1 MKQFGS
7 KRVKAIVSMAL
18 AATTILSSISLS
30 GCTFGS
36 GNKDD
41 EEEFMMTYELAC
53 KLNHEKFGVEEE
65 DSANPGGD
73 RYYGFKYLEDG
84 YIRMADPENVQADDP
99 VNFYNIVKNFTITK
113 PDLDEFGNELETSRE
128 YNIWGMFQVPLWFRP
143 EWIDE
148 PGDRSFPVAIE
159 CHGFNTTSSGFR
171 AAKWA
176 NTWTEKGYICYAF
189 DFVGGAPNPNWNGG
203 TLSGPKVLDEER
215 GDKGEL
221 VDRTGAPT
229 TRPDTIPADF
239 PEDKLWDFYGGG
251 WMEMSVATEVQDLHG
266 VIDEIKKLDVVDEE
280 HISLMG
286 QSQGGVVCA
295 VTAAERAEKALEN
308 DEECDIEGMVLIYPA
323 FSFITDM
330 HYFFGQ
336 NLQKFDMEAPETL
349 DETTYPYLE
358 QTLTNGRTFI
368 MGANVGPRYISQC
381 YNWGIKAQQDS
392 GIIKAG
398 EYTMYHRIS
407 AYKNPVL
414 IVTGSTDQTVD
425 TKWSFAAI
433 YGNNSPYGTTQS
445 TLALVSNADHAFDMG
460 MAPLKQRKMAYEAL
474 GSYLDLNNFT
484 KDLQK

>member
-1 MKQFGS
+1 MKQTRAKKGVFQ
-7 KRVKAIVSMAL
+7 KALATVL
-18 AATTILSSISLS
+18 AATVAASAFSLVAC
-30 GCTFGS
+30 GEG
-36 GNKDD
+36 KK
-41 EEEFMMTYELAC
+41 EEEFEMTYELAC
-53 KLNHEKFGVEEE
+53 KLNHEKFGVVEE

-84 YIRMADPENVQADDP
+84 YIRMADPENVQSDDP

-113 PDLDEFGNELETSRE
+113 PDLDEYGNELNTSRE

-148 PGDRSFPVAIE
+148 PEGRSFPLAIE
-159 CHGFNTTSSGFR
+159 CHGFNTTSGGFR
-171 AAKWA
+171 SAKWA

-203 TLSGPKVLDEER
+203 TLSGPKVLNAER

-221 VDRTGAPT
+221 VDRQGNPT

-266 VIDEIKKLDVVDEE
+266 VIDEVKKLDVVDED
-280 HISLMG
+280 HISIMG

-295 VTAAERAEKALEN
+295 VTAAERAAKAEEEG
-308 DEECDIEGMVLIYPA
+308 EECDIEGMVLIYPA
-323 FSFITDM
+323 LSFITDM

-336 NLQKFDMEAPETL
+336 NLQKFGMEVPDTL
-349 DETTYPYLE
+349 DATTYPMLE

-392 GIIKAG
+392 GVIRAG
-398 EYTMYHRIS
+398 EFTMFHRIA

-425 TKWSFAAI
+425 TKWSFATI

-445 TLALVSNADHAFDMG
+445 TLALVSNCDHAFDMG
-460 MAPLKQRKMAYEAL
+460 AGAAPLKQRKMAYEAL
-474 GSYLDLNNFT
+474 GSYLDLNGFT
-484 KDLQK
+484 KPLQK